1 MNVSTGAE
9 SGGSPPE
16 PLTPGEWLKRERERR
31 GLSIEQAAE
40 ELRLDRWIVE
50 ALEANRFA
58 ALGAPVYARGH
69 LKKYAL
75 ELGLPPER
83 VLELYES
90 LQDTPVE
97 PTPIPATLTATGAER
112 RSLKAPAWGLAVL
125 LVAVLA
131 WLVYSLQPESEQVSG
146 PATAVTVPP
155 ASTPAAEPAPEV
167 QPPGPES
174 QATASSTAPEPAA
187 PAQQTAATVSQPPP
201 AQRSQA
207 PVATAEP
214 APRTEPIEVRLE
226 FSAPSWTEIYDAS
239 GQQLMFATG
248 LPGRTRTVSGVP
260 PLRVTL
266 GLASAVTMQ
275 VEGSEVLIPRRAGR
289 DSTTFVIEADGSVR
303 PQTSRSAMTNSEVE

>member
-1 MNVSTGAE
+1 MNVNTGAE
-9 SGGSPPE
+9 SGGLPPE

-31 GLSIEQAAE
+31 GLSLEQAAE
-40 ELRLDRWIVE
+40 ELRLDPWIVE

-90 LQDTPVE
+90 VQDTPVE
-97 PTPIPATLTATGAER
+97 PTPIPATLTATGGER
-112 RSLKAPAWGLAVL
+112 RSLKAPAWGLAIL
-125 LVAVLA
+125 LAAALV
-131 WLVYSLQPESEQVSG
+131 WLVYSLQPESEVSG
-146 PATAVTVPP
+146 PATPVSVPP
-155 ASTPAAEPAPEV
+155 ASTPAVEPTPEA
-167 QPPGPES
+167 QPPGLEES
-174 QATASSTAPEPAA
+174 EATASSASREPAA
-187 PAQQTAATVSQPPP
+187 PAQQTAATVSQPSR
-201 AQRSQA
+201 AQRSQTA
-207 PVATAEP
+207 ASTAEA
-214 APRTEPIEVRLE
+214 APSAEPIEVRLE

-239 GQQLMFATG
+239 GQQLVFATG

-275 VEGSEVLIPRRAGR
+275 VDGSEVLIPRRAGR